1 MGATARRTDRLATDR
16 EILRLAVPAFGALVA
31 EPLFLLADSAVVGR
45 LGTPPL
51 AGLGIAGSVLASAIG
66 VFVFLAYGTT
76 AAVARRVGAGDLRA
90 AVEDGIDG
98 VWLAALIGAATAVLG
113 FVFAPQVV
121 AGFSASGAVAEQA
134 VIYLRWSLPGLPA
147 MLVVLAATGILRGLQ
162 DTRTPLLVAA
172 AGAAANLVLSIGLV
186 HGAGMGIAGSALGT
200 VLAQAGMAVAFLVV
214 VVRAA
219 RRTGAALRPDAAGLL
234 RVGRVG
240 LPLLVRTLTL
250 RAALLV
256 TTYVAVAQG
265 DAELAAHQVA
275 TVLWG
280 FLALALDAVAIA
292 GQALTGRALG
302 AGDGEAARALTRR
315 MLVWGIGAGVVLGAG
330 VLALRP
336 VLAPLFSP
344 EPEVQGALVAVLV
357 VVAVTQP
364 LAGWVFVLD
373 GVLIGAGDGRYL
385 AVAGL
390 ITLVGYLP
398 FALLVLASPVA
409 GTAGLVWLW
418 VAFAGGFMLVRA
430 ITLGLRLRSGAWLVM
445 GAVR

>member
-1 MGATARRTDRLATDR
+1 MDASARAARRATDR
-16 EILRLAVPAFGALVA
+16 EILRLAVPAFGALIA
-31 EPLFLLADSAVVGR
+31 EPLFLLADSAIVGR
-45 LGTPPL
+45 LGTAPL

-66 VFVFLAYGTT
+66 IFVFLAYGTT
-76 AAVARRVGAGDLRA
+76 AAVARRVGAGDLRS

-98 VWLAALIGAATAVLG
+98 VWLAVLLGSGAALLG
-113 FVFAPQVV
+113 FGLAPQVV
-121 AGFSASGAVAEQA
+121 GAFDPSAEVAEQA
-134 VIYLRWSLPGLPA
+134 VSYLRWSMPGLPA

-162 DTRTPLLVAA
+162 DTRTPLVVAA
-172 AGAAANLVLSIGLV
+172 AGAAGNVVLSVALV

-200 VLAQAGMAVAFLVV
+200 VLAQAAMAAAFVVV

-219 RRTGAALRPDAAGLL
+219 RRTGASLRPDLPG
-234 RVGRVG
+234 VGRVFRIG
-240 LPLLVRTLTL
+240 VPLLVRTLTL

-280 FLALALDAVAIA
+280 LLALALDAVAIA

-302 AGDGEAARALTRR
+302 AGDADGARAATRR
-315 MLVWGIGAGVVLGAG
+315 MLVWGTGSGVVLGLA
-330 VLALRP
+330 VVALRGL
-336 VLAPLFSP
+336 LAPLFSP
-344 EPEVQGALVAVLV
+344 EAGVQSALVAVLV

-364 LAGWVFVLD
+364 LAGYVFVLD
-373 GVLIGAGDGRYL
+373 GILIGAGDGRYL
-385 AVAGL
+385 ARAGL
-390 ITLVGYLP
+390 LTLVAYLP
-398 FALLVLASPVA
+398 LALLVLTAPVS

-418 VAFAGGFMLVRA
+418 VAFAGGFMLARA
-430 ITLGLRLRSGAWLVM
+430 VTLGLRLRSGEWLVL